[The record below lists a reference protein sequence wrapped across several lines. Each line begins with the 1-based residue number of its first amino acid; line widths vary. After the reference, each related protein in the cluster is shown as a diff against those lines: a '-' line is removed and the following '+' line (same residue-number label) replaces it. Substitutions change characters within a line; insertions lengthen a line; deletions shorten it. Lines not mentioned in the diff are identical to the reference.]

1 MWNNKKTLYYE
12 TINRITRKN
21 YNPKTILAMIQ
32 TNANNK
38 DAKVFI
44 FNDRQEAE
52 KATID
57 NIQFQEQQKDQRFA
71 TQTLLVNLNHIIDHD
86 KVEELVD
93 NKDKIIDEFNTESE
107 EE

>member
-38 DAKVFI
+38 DAKVFL

-52 KATID
+52 KATIE
-57 NIQFQEQQKDQRFA
+57 NIQFQEQQKDKRFA
-71 TQTLLVNLNHIIDHD
+71 TQTLLVNLNDIIDHD
-86 KVEELVD
+86 KVEELVK
-93 NKDKIIDEFNTESE
+93 NYAGLVIEKAN
-107 EE
+107 

>member
-1 MWNNKKTLYYE
+1 MWNIKKTLYYE

-52 KATID
+52 KATIE

-71 TQTLLVNLNHIIDHD
+71 TQTLLVNLNVPSPSGVASMFILCSSPSMI
-86 KVEELVD
+86 
-93 NKDKIIDEFNTESE
+93 TGS
-107 EE
+107 